1 MLSSASQ
8 SSNASCARRD
18 LHRHDRM
25 LPGGRRVSAALS
37 PSGVDRFTVKSGTAD
52 SSVGSGGPT
61 GSNTAPSK
69 MAQHVRAASDAIER
83 RVTRLRHTPV
93 SAGIDPSGAR
103 NRLMR
108 AEVVEMVVEQKA
120 F

>member
-1 MLSSASQ
+1 
-8 SSNASCARRD
+8 
-18 LHRHDRM
+18 M
-25 LPGGRRVSAALS
+25 LPGGWRVSAALS
-37 PSGVDRFTVKSGTAD
+37 PSGVDRFTVKSGSAD

-83 RVTRLRHTPV
+83 RVAVLWHTSV
-93 SAGIDPSGAR
+93 SVGTDPYEAR
-103 NRLMR
+103 NCLMR